1 MRRVVLA
8 LFIVLVGATP
18 ALAAKIALRIEQGV
32 LNGETEDDVQVFR
45 GIPFAAPPV
54 GDLRWRAPQPAPN
67 WTAARDATDFGPIC
81 PQIPRKYTKD
91 LKQSEDCLS
100 LNVWTP
106 NSMSSAKLPVMVW
119 IYGGAFVNGGAAM
132 PFYDGTDLAKRG
144 VVIVSFNYRLGE
156 LGFFAH
162 PALASEHT
170 ADEAT
175 GNFGLLD
182 QIAALKWVQKNIA
195 SFGGDPGNVTIFG
208 ESAGGMSVNDLVA
221 SPMARGLFAKAI
233 SQSGLGLNE
242 IPSLQKAQQASTDWG
257 TAMGVTGSDADALAR
272 LRALK
277 VDDILKHR
285 ATETTEGNIAP
296 FVDGKVVTGQ
306 VSILFAKGDIAK
318 VPYIAG
324 SNSNE
329 ASLASAIGS
338 DPVKDLSKFGDA
350 LPKVRAI
357 YEADG
362 KLTDKEFGRQV
373 FGDSLFTAAAQTL
386 AGFADK
392 AGAPARV
399 YQFAYI
405 ADHFR
410 GHAPGVDHGGEIPFV
425 FGFRG
430 LGFLGH
436 FASDADR
443 KVATEMGD
451 YWTNFAKTGNPN
463 GPGLTEWPAFST
475 ASQQTL
481 VIDDTTK
488 AVADFRKGQVGVM
501 TARWGQRVGMAAP

>member
-1 MRRVVLA
+1 
-8 LFIVLVGATP
+8 
-18 ALAAKIALRIEQGV
+18 
-32 LNGETEDDVQVFR
+32 
-45 GIPFAAPPV
+45 
-54 GDLRWRAPQPAPN
+54 
-67 WTAARDATDFGPIC
+67 
-81 PQIPRKYTKD
+81 
-91 LKQSEDCLS
+91 
-100 LNVWTP
+100 
-106 NSMSSAKLPVMVW
+106 
-119 IYGGAFVNGGAAM
+119 
-132 PFYDGTDLAKRG
+132 
-144 VVIVSFNYRLGE
+144 
-156 LGFFAH
+156 
-162 PALASEHT
+162 
-170 ADEAT
+170 
-175 GNFGLLD
+175 
-182 QIAALKWVQKNIA
+182 
-195 SFGGDPGNVTIFG
+195 
-208 ESAGGMSVNDLVA
+208 
-221 SPMARGLFAKAI
+221 
-233 SQSGLGLNE
+233 
-242 IPSLQKAQQASTDWG
+242 
-257 TAMGVTGSDADALAR
+257 MGVTGSDAEALAR

-296 FVDGKVVTGQ
+296 FIDGKVMTGQ
-306 VSILFAKGDIAK
+306 VSVLFAKGDIAK

-329 ASLASAIGS
+329 ASLAKAIGS
-338 DPVKDLSKFGDA
+338 DPVKDLGKFGDT

-362 KLTDKEFGRQV
+362 KLTDEEFGRQV

-410 GHAPGVDHGGEIPFV
+410 GQAPGVDHGGEIPFV

-451 YWTNFAKTGNPN
+451 YWTNFAKTSNPN
-463 GPGLTEWPAFST
+463 GPGLPEWPSFST
-475 ASQQTL
+475 ASEQTL
-481 VIDDTTK
+481 VIDDTTR
-488 AVADFRKGQVGVM
+488 AVTDFRKGQVGVM
-501 TARWGQRVGMAAP
+501 TARWGQRVGMTAP

>member
-1 MRRVVLA
+1 
-8 LFIVLVGATP
+8 
-18 ALAAKIALRIEQGV
+18 
-32 LNGETEDDVQVFR
+32 
-45 GIPFAAPPV
+45 
-54 GDLRWRAPQPAPN
+54 
-67 WTAARDATDFGPIC
+67 
-81 PQIPRKYTKD
+81 
-91 LKQSEDCLS
+91 
-100 LNVWTP
+100 
-106 NSMSSAKLPVMVW
+106 MS
-119 IYGGAFVNGGAAM
+119 
-132 PFYDGTDLAKRG
+132 
-144 VVIVSFNYRLGE
+144 
-156 LGFFAH
+156 
-162 PALASEHT
+162 
-170 ADEAT
+170 
-175 GNFGLLD
+175 
-182 QIAALKWVQKNIA
+182 
-195 SFGGDPGNVTIFG
+195 
-208 ESAGGMSVNDLVA
+208 
-221 SPMARGLFAKAI
+221 ARGLFAKAI

-257 TAMGVTGSDADALAR
+257 TAMGVTGSDALALAR

-296 FVDGKVVTGQ
+296 FIDGKAVTGQ
-306 VSILFAKGDIAK
+306 VSVLFAKGDIAK

-329 ASLASAIGS
+329 ASLAKAIGS

-362 KLTDKEFGRQV
+362 KLTDDEFGRQV

-386 AGFADK
+386 AEFADK

-399 YQFAYI
+399 YHFAYI

-410 GHAPGVDHGGEIPFV
+410 GKVPGVDHGGEIPFV

-430 LGFLGH
+430 LGFLGN

-451 YWTNFAKTGNPN
+451 YWTNFAKTGDPN
-463 GPGLTEWPAFST
+463 GAGLPLWPTFST

-481 VIDDTTK
+481 VIDDTTR